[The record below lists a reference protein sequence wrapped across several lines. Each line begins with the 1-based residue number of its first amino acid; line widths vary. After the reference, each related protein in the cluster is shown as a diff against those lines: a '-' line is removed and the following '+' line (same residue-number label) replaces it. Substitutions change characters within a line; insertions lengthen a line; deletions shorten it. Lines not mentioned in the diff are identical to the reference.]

1 MNLSSYFFVPGV
13 SQGNERESS
22 PRFPYI
28 TPGVWEL
35 SHSLFASEVAYFSMC
50 GVFVVIR
57 PIVVGFC
64 SIGGAGCCYS
74 G

>member
-13 SQGNERESS
+13 SQGNEREAS

-28 TPGVWEL
+28 TLGVWEL

-50 GVFVVIR
+50 GVFVDD
-57 PIVVGFC
+57 
-64 SIGGAGCCYS
+64 
-74 G
+74 